1 MEVSTKVKEGK
12 VKQTKSTFLC
22 DQVGPVIFTLEHTT
36 AVHVCGNDVRCG
48 GCEFFTVVG
57 CAVPGGYDR
66 AISFIVMQWVFLR
79 IWTVM
84 RNGLTYWSLLSRN

>member
-1 MEVSTKVKEGK
+1 M
-12 VKQTKSTFLC
+12 KQTKSTFLC

-57 CAVPGGYDR
+57 CAVGYDC